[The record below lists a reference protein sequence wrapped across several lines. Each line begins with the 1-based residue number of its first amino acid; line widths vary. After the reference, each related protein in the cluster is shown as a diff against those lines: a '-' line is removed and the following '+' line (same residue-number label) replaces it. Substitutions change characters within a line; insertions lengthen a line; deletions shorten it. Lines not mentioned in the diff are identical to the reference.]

1 MGDLT
6 GLLRLRERGLGVIGE
21 RLPPAAAAVGVMVL
35 VVAGEVDDV
44 DVVVVVVVV
53 VSSSMEGLLSLE
65 EKWRERRRISSP
77 VGTVGRWFSRS

>member
-44 DVVVVVVVV
+44 DVVVVVVV
-53 VSSSMEGLLSLE
+53 SSSMEGLLSLE